1 MIKIINEKFIVNII
15 SETKQMLVGTYVPPI
30 FTLDHDEKSE
40 EMIIDVAGLS
50 DSMKVKL
57 SRIEWE
63 ELVEKSYGEVV
74 HTINVIKHSE
84 LTNEEKVTERINM
97 YDVNTSY
104 TLYSVEMLSNVSSD
118 NSLDINKTF
127 VNLSAKVE
135 SIFQVMRLNS
145 GSIDTVVKFY
155 DDESFYLMD
164 ENKLRP
170 EPVFLTPNQ
179 DLLRNVK
186 IAPFKSQTEYRPE
199 GVILNNVSLRF
210 PAIVKYSGKVLDYW
224 VTK

>member
-1 MIKIINEKFIVNII
+1 MNKIDNEKFIVNII

-30 FTLDHDEKSE
+30 FTLDYDENNE
-40 EMIIDVAGLS
+40 EMDINVVGLPNS
-50 DSMKVKL
+50 IKVKL
-57 SRIEWE
+57 SRIEWD
-63 ELVEKSYGEVV
+63 ELVEKSYGELI
-74 HTINVIKHSE
+74 HTINIIRRSE

-97 YDVNTSY
+97 YDVSTSY

-135 SIFQVMRLNS
+135 AIFQVMRLNS
-145 GSIDTVVKFY
+145 GSIDTLIKFY
-155 DDESFYLMD
+155 DDERFYILD

-170 EPVFLTPNQ
+170 EPVFLNPDQ
-179 DLLRNVK
+179 ELHNVK

-199 GVILNNVSLRF
+199 GIILNNMSLRF